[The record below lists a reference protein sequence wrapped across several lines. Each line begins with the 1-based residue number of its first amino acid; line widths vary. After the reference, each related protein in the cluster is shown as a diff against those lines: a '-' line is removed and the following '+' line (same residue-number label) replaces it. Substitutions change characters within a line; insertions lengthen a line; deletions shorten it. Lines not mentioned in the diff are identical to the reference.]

1 MTQEALLIGAETR
14 SEVEREERV
23 RRDGAQ
29 SGTRRGL
36 FSFFNLVSQTR
47 TCPRAL
53 HIPGHHFTTLSHL
66 VIVLHPDIDVTG
78 LLTERTSIQPEGKRR
93 YMWHFQEDRQEL
105 TRQC

>member
-66 VIVLHPDIDVTG
+66 VIVLHPDTLMLPG
-78 LLTERTSIQPEGKRR
+78 CSLRAPQYKRK
-93 YMWHFQEDRQEL
+93 ENVGTCDISKK
-105 TRQC
+105 TDKN